1 MLSSICQNTQAAAL
15 YNFTYISNIDS
26 IVYFSGGVITGLGPP
41 NTTDIVTGSFYGT
54 ANGDIITGITPVGMT
69 INGVSFTPNLT
80 MSVTSDKPGNW
91 WTTGG
96 TPQVSFSG
104 LNNNFQFRDTAT
116 NNYLYS
122 IYDPTHVYQD
132 YGRGF
137 EGIVNGIEFSTNAPI
152 TSVYWN
158 VTTAAL
164 YNFTYISNIDS
175 IVYSSGGVITG
186 LGPPNTT
193 DTVTGSFY
201 GTANGDIITGITPV
215 SMTINGISF
224 TPNLTTSVTS
234 DKPDNWWT
242 TGGTPQVSFSGL
254 NNNFQFRDTATN
266 NYLYSIYDPT
276 HVYQDYGRGF
286 EGIVNGI
293 EFSTNAPITSVYW
306 NVTTATMA
314 NQTITFGSAPTVSVG
329 GTGTVSATGGA
340 SNNPVTFS
348 STTTGVCSV
357 SGSTVIGLAVGTC
370 TIAANQ
376 GGDANYNSA
385 PQATQSFSVSG
396 FALTVSIAN
405 SIGGTVASNVGGFAC
420 GRKCSAS
427 FASGT
432 LITLTAIPVS
442 GFEFTCWGG
451 ACRGYGNSCTV
462 TMNAAQTVTANFTV
476 FTIHQP
482 VWKRVIKSIIKGG
495 G

>member
-1 MLSSICQNTQAAAL
+1 MSLTGFTQIGSYANEFAGIDSGHL
-15 YNFTYISNIDS
+15 YNDNVFLNQSTGIFEVTTVPGGDDNNSDILLIKLVAGVGHLEISPVGGNWVAGVGGDS
-26 IVYFSGGVITGLGPP
+26 IHILV
-41 NTTDIVTGSFYGT
+41 
-54 ANGDIITGITPVGMT
+54 A
-69 INGVSFTPNLT
+69 
-80 MSVTSDKPGNW
+80 
-91 WTTGG
+91 
-96 TPQVSFSG
+96 
-104 LNNNFQFRDTAT
+104 
-116 NNYLYS
+116 
-122 IYDPTHVYQD
+122 
-132 YGRGF
+132 
-137 EGIVNGIEFSTNAPI
+137 
-152 TSVYWN
+152 
-158 VTTAAL
+158 
-164 YNFTYISNIDS
+164 
-175 IVYSSGGVITG
+175 
-186 LGPPNTT
+186 
-193 DTVTGSFY
+193 
-201 GTANGDIITGITPV
+201 
-215 SMTINGISF
+215 
-224 TPNLTTSVTS
+224 
-234 DKPDNWWT
+234 
-242 TGGTPQVSFSGL
+242 
-254 NNNFQFRDTATN
+254 
-266 NYLYSIYDPT
+266 
-276 HVYQDYGRGF
+276 
-286 EGIVNGI
+286 
-293 EFSTNAPITSVYW
+293 
-306 NVTTATMA
+306 TATMA
-314 NQTITFGSAPTVSVG
+314 KQTITFGAAPTVSVG

-442 GFEFTCWGG
+442 GFEFTGWGG